1 LPPDRLAAVVGLL
14 GRLKVM
20 GLTAETAQAVLTP
33 VGVVVVASLAQGQI
47 TAPPPPALLAACPFG
62 TRLAVLARPKITPE
76 LAPPPPVAAVADR
89 VTAIRLLTTAVL
101 AAREMNTGP

>member
-47 TAPPPPALLAACPFG
+47 TAPPPALLAACPFG